1 MINKKLT
8 VKAALFGVLASLLI
22 SIILMCCVS
31 AFILTNGLLPS
42 ELTNIITIAALGAGS
57 FTGGIVASRIT
68 KSAGMITG
76 LITGFAVFLLIT
88 IIGLCRSSDSITY
101 LTFIRLAVTV
111 VLGGIGGIIGVNK
124 KEKVHI
130 K

>member
-1 MINKKLT
+1 MLNKKIT
-8 VKAALFGVLASLLI
+8 VKAVLFGILTSLLI

-42 ELTNIITIAALGAGS
+42 ELTNIITLATLGAG
-57 FTGGIVASRIT
+57 TLVGGIISSRIT
-68 KSAGMITG
+68 KSAGLITG
-76 LITGFAVFLLIT
+76 LITGFAVFLLVT
-88 IIGLCRSSDSITY
+88 LIGLCKSSDTITY
-101 LTFIRLAVTV
+101 LTFIRLAITV

-124 KEKVHI
+124 KDKIQI

>member
-1 MINKKLT
+1 MLNKKIT
-8 VKAALFGVLASLLI
+8 VKAVLFGILTSLLI

-42 ELTNIITIAALGAGS
+42 ELTNIIMLATLGAG
-57 FTGGIVASRIT
+57 TLVGGIVSSRIT
-68 KSAGMITG
+68 KSAGLITG
-76 LITGFAVFLLIT
+76 LITGLAVFLLVT
-88 IIGLCRSSDSITY
+88 LIGLCKSNDTITY
-101 LTFIRLAVTV
+101 LTFIRLAITV

-124 KEKVHI
+124 KEKIHI